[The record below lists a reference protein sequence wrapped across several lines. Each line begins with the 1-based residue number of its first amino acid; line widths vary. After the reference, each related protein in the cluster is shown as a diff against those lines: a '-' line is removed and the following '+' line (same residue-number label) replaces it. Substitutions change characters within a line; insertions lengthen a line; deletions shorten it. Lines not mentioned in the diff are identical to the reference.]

1 MIHVILGAP
10 CSGKSTYVREHA
22 QKGDVID
29 DFDEIA
35 RALGADGHLPDGDIK
50 QAAFRAR
57 KAVIDYCVETKC
69 ESWIIH
75 SMPTD
80 EQREAYEKAGAEQI
94 VMETDME
101 TCLQRAAD
109 DGRPPGTEQ
118 IIRDY
123 FENSACKGAF
133 LMPEKR
139 LTMHQFKACVKS
151 ELKEDGGTVKGYAST
166 FDRDPDAYG
175 DVVAK
180 GAFAKSLERWEALN
194 AEGKYIPLLWGHD
207 TEDPK
212 SNIGRV
218 IEAEEDER
226 GLLITAEFDADN
238 EKAQYVRKL
247 VQEGRVYQFSFA
259 FEIRDQAPVELENG
273 MKANE
278 LRDLELFEVSLVQI
292 PANQHATVEEVKSD
306 VIEVEL
312 KPRISGLTDEQRK
325 EFTKAITEATH
336 NGLEIGLK
344 AGRRNSAKDA
354 DELRKIASAAA
365 EIQEVVNGLLAD
377 DETPAEDGEEE
388 SEAAKAAEGET
399 SQAEFVD
406 AYKQAVKEWLGEPN
420 D

>member
-22 QKGDVID
+22 KSGDVIV
-29 DFDEIA
+29 DFDAIA
-35 RALGADGHLPDGDIK
+35 KALGADGHLPDGDIK
-50 QAAFRAR
+50 QAAFAAR
-57 KAVIDYCVETKC
+57 KSVIDYCVKSGC

-75 SMPTD
+75 TSPSD
-80 EQREAYEKAGAEQI
+80 EQREAYEKAGAEFI
-94 VMETDME
+94 EMDTDME

-109 DGRPPGTEQ
+109 DDRPPETEQ

-123 FENSACKGAF
+123 FEAAKAVF
-133 LMPEKR
+133 LMPEKGAE
-139 LTMHQFKACVKS
+139 MHQIKACVKS
-151 ELKEDGGTVKGYAST
+151 ELKEDGGIVKGYAST

-180 GAFAKSLERWEALN
+180 GAFSKSLERWKQLN
-194 AEGKYIPLLWGHD
+194 EEGKYIPLLWGHD

-218 IEAEEDER
+218 VDAIEDER
-226 GLLITAEFDADN
+226 GLLVTAEFDADN

-259 FEIRDQAPVELENG
+259 FEVRDWGTVELEDG
-273 MKANE
+273 RKANE

-306 VIEVEL
+306 EPE
-312 KPRISGLTDEQRK
+312 T
-325 EFTKAITEATH
+325 
-336 NGLEIGLK
+336 K

-354 DELRKIASAAA
+354 DMLREIEDAAKQ
-365 EIQEVVNGLLAD
+365 IQEVVNSLLAERDAETTDSD
-377 DETPAEDGEEE
+377 DA
-388 SEAAKAAEGET
+388 SEAEKSAEGDT

-406 AYKQAVKEWLGEPN
+406 AYKQAIKTLIG